1 MVNNRQ
7 KTMKKIIVSII
18 IAIFIFSI
26 GSTFM
31 LYMFWNQVETNTNN
45 QSRTENSSNIGD
57 NINLEFNNT
66 ENLETI
72 EVENNWA
79 EIVSESTEIM
89 SWKNEMLSGSAEI
102 ISGSTI
108 ENTSEEATQLTW
120 TESNEIENSESN

>member
-45 QSRTENSSNIGD
+45 QSRSEKSSNIGD

-66 ENLETI
+66 ENLEI
-72 EVENNWA
+72 EENETTTSDDND
-79 EIVSESTEIM
+79 SEP
-89 SWKNEMLSGSAEI
+89 
-102 ISGSTI
+102 I
-108 ENTSEEATQLTW
+108 ENTSDESSQLSW
-120 TESNEIENSESN
+120 TEVNEIENSQSN